1 MAPQTIIRWS
11 GASLIAGGLCLALFM
26 LVHPYGEIAGAHA
39 AHSGRW
45 VPAHSLHFVGALL
58 VVLGVPG
65 LYARQVQQTGILGL
79 VATPIA
85 MAGTAMYVGTG
96 MITAFIWPVIAQ
108 TTPGFVAADGPMFKD
123 PLPTF
128 ATDAPYVA
136 MVVGYTLLAIASI
149 RARTL
154 PTSTAV
160 VLVIGIVLFS
170 SPVEPVGPLPFL
182 LRVIGALVF
191 GGALMSIGYLV
202 WARPSLDVAAE
213 QAGAGSPSPA
223 G

>member
-1 MAPQTIIRWS
+1 MAPLTLIRLS
-11 GASLIAGGLCLALFM
+11 GASLIVGGLCLALFM

-39 AHSGRW
+39 AHSLRW

-58 VVLGVPG
+58 TLLGLPG
-65 LYARQVQQTGILGL
+65 LYARQMRQTGVLGL
-79 VATPIA
+79 VGTALA

-108 TTPGFVAADGPMFKD
+108 TTPGFVAADGQMFKD

-136 MVVGYTLLAIASI
+136 MVAGYALLAIASI

-154 PTSTAV
+154 PTPTAV
-160 VLVIGIVLFS
+160 VLVVGIVLFS

-182 LRVIGALVF
+182 LRVLGALVF
-191 GGALMSIGYLV
+191 GGALMLIGYVL
-202 WARPSLDVAAE
+202 WMRPSLDLTP
-213 QAGAGSPSPA
+213 GPA